1 MEGRWKQS
9 KENSFTLQ
17 SKIFFQKIVNV
28 IKLGSVVTPGGIVQT
43 KVLRHHLYA
52 SQHLRVEGVIRQRVP
67 LAPVEQ
73 TAIRILIRNRSGSH
87 GFH

>member
-1 MEGRWKQS
+1 M
-9 KENSFTLQ
+9 
-17 SKIFFQKIVNV
+17 
-28 IKLGSVVTPGGIVQT
+28 VTPGGIVQT

-67 LAPVEQ
+67 LAPVKQ